1 MIDHFRARWFGED
14 ERALGRSADALMN
27 SPGRAQGRVADWSLC
42 RMAAVLQ
49 RGARRPLD
57 IAPVGTAQLTANER
71 SLLAILDALS
81 EGDDAL
87 AARHA
92 EWLVAPSSLRAFLS
106 ATAPLADIY
115 PKLSRAA

>member
-14 ERALGRSADALMN
+14 EHALDRSVERLMA

-42 RMAAVLQ
+42 RMAAVLR
-49 RGARRPLD
+49 RGARRSLD

-71 SLLAILDALS
+71 SLLAILHALS

-92 EWLVAPSSLRAFLS
+92 EWLITPSSLRQFLS

-115 PKLSRAA
+115 PKLARAA

>member
-14 ERALGRSADALMN
+14 EQTLDRSTERLM
-27 SPGRAQGRVADWSLC
+27 SAPGRAEGRVANWSLC

-57 IAPVGTAQLTANER
+57 IAPVGTVELTANER
-71 SLLAILDALS
+71 SLLAILRALS
-81 EGDDAL
+81 DGDDAL

-92 EWLVAPSSLRAFLS
+92 EWLVAPSALRQFLS
-106 ATAPLADIY
+106 ASAPLADIY
-115 PKLSRAA
+115 PKLARAA

>member
-49 RGARRPLD
+49 RGAAR
-57 IAPVGTAQLTANER
+57 GR
-71 SLLAILDALS
+71 SSA
-81 EGDDAL
+81 
-87 AARHA
+87 
-92 EWLVAPSSLRAFLS
+92 
-106 ATAPLADIY
+106 ATAPSTAR
-115 PKLSRAA
+115 SACGRSET